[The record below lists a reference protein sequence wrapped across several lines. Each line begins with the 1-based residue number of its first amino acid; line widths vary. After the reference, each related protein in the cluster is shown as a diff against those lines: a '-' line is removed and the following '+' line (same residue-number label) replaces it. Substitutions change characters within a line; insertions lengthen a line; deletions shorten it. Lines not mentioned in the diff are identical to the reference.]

1 MRIFLTPFL
10 LLLAT
15 LSTPACLAQQTA
27 LVNAPGPTPANTP
40 ETFSTTGVPAAA
52 FAITPAPIPRTG
64 TKPGFAL
71 RDWTLLGS
79 AATFRLLDYKSTV
92 RCVSD
97 PTGCKEIQLPQAL
110 VHNKPALGAFEAGT
124 VVVDYY
130 VYRLFLRH
138 DHRTVARVGQSIY
151 SGAMAFTVAHN
162 YYEID
167 KLWPHRNLPIEIDP
181 RP

>member
-1 MRIFLTPFL
+1 MRLFLTPSL
-10 LLLAT
+10 LLVASLCT
-15 LSTPACLAQQTA
+15 TACRAQQTA
-27 LVNAPGPTPANTP
+27 LIIAPGPTLANTP
-40 ETFSTTGVPAAA
+40 ETFSTTSVPAAT

-71 RDWTLLGS
+71 QDWTLLGA

-92 RCVSD
+92 QCVSD

-130 VYRLFLRH
+130 VYRLFVRH
-138 DHRTVARVGQSIY
+138 NHRTVARVGQSIY

-167 KLWPHRNLPIEIDP
+167 KLWPHKSLPLEIDP